1 MRRFNRYQSRAM
13 QFSLDLFSRLQNGPL
28 SGEMLAAL
36 AREWGLDYA
45 DQVVQPLREAE
56 LLQWDGKLCRL
67 VPGQPVPRLPMSTP
81 ERSYL
86 RAILDLPEA
95 ELFLSPETKEK
106 LRGQCACTEP
116 ETPVEHW
123 APAGEPVPRQPGPEG
138 FRTLLWAAERRW
150 LVDYVYRTN
159 TDETLRQARALPWKL
174 EYSAYDRR
182 WWVIFYRPEEQ
193 RTIKARLE
201 NLRQI
206 RLAGPSDVTEA
217 EVEEA
222 MDRLME
228 PEPVVLE
235 VTRTRGTLERCFLVF
250 ENQLFVRTRQVS
262 QDRFRLSFQY
272 YRFDRS
278 EILRRLLY
286 LGPGVRLVS
295 PDGMRRELA
304 ELIGRGLE
312 T

>member
-13 QFSLDLFSRLQNGPL
+13 QFSLDLFSHLQNGPL

-95 ELFLSPETKEK
+95 ELFLSTETKEK

-138 FRTLLWAAERRW
+138 FRTLLRAAERRW

>member
-13 QFSLDLFSRLQNGPL
+13 QFSLDLFSHLQNGPL

-106 LRGQCACTEP
+106 LRGQCAGTEP

-138 FRTLLWAAERRW
+138 FQTLLRAAERRW

>member
-13 QFSLDLFSRLQNGPL
+13 QFSLDLFSHLQNGPL

-138 FRTLLWAAERRW
+138 FRTLLRAAERRW

>member
-36 AREWGLDYA
+36 ARQWGLDYA

-56 LLQWDGKLCRL
+56 LLQWDGELCRL

-81 ERSYL
+81 ERRYL
-86 RAILDLPEA
+86 RAMLDLPEA
-95 ELFLSPETKEK
+95 ELFLSPETEEK
-106 LRGQCACTEP
+106 LREQCAGTEP

-123 APAGEPVPRQPGPEG
+123 DPAGEPVPRQPGPEG
-138 FRTLLWAAERRW
+138 FQTLLRAAERRW
-150 LVDYVYRTN
+150 LVDYIYRTN

-182 WWVIFYRPEEQ
+182 WWVIFYRSEEQ

-206 RLAGPSDVTEA
+206 RLVGPSDVTEA

-235 VTRTRGTLERCFLVF
+235 VTRTRGGVGA
-250 ENQLFVRTRQVS
+250 
-262 QDRFRLSFQY
+262 
-272 YRFDRS
+272 
-278 EILRRLLY
+278 LL
-286 LGPGVRLVS
+286 PG
-295 PDGMRRELA
+295 
-304 ELIGRGLE
+304 I
-312 T
+312 

>member
-138 FRTLLWAAERRW
+138 FQTLLRAAERRW

-235 VTRTRGTLERCFLVF
+235 ITRTRGTLERCFLVF

>member
-13 QFSLDLFSRLQNGPL
+13 QFSLDLFSHLQNGPL

-95 ELFLSPETKEK
+95 ELFLSTETKEK

-123 APAGEPVPRQPGPEG
+123 APAGEPVPCE
-138 FRTLLWAAERRW
+138 
-150 LVDYVYRTN
+150 D
-159 TDETLRQARALPWKL
+159 
-174 EYSAYDRR
+174 AY
-182 WWVIFYRPEEQ
+182 
-193 RTIKARLE
+193 
-201 NLRQI
+201 
-206 RLAGPSDVTEA
+206 
-217 EVEEA
+217 
-222 MDRLME
+222 
-228 PEPVVLE
+228 
-235 VTRTRGTLERCFLVF
+235 
-250 ENQLFVRTRQVS
+250 
-262 QDRFRLSFQY
+262 
-272 YRFDRS
+272 
-278 EILRRLLY
+278 
-286 LGPGVRLVS
+286 
-295 PDGMRRELA
+295 
-304 ELIGRGLE
+304 
-312 T
+312 

>member
-95 ELFLSPETKEK
+95 ELFLSPETKAK

-116 ETPVEHW
+116 ETLVEHW

>member
-67 VPGQPVPRLPMSTP
+67 VPSQPVPRLPMSTP

-95 ELFLSPETKEK
+95 ELFLSPETKAK

>member
-138 FRTLLWAAERRW
+138 FQTLLRAAERRW
-150 LVDYVYRTN
+150 LVDYAYRTN

>member
-1 MRRFNRYQSRAM
+1 MRRFNRYQNRAM

-36 AREWGLDYA
+36 ARQWGLDYA

-95 ELFLSPETKEK
+95 ELFLSPETEEK
-106 LRGQCACTEP
+106 LRGQCAGTKP

-123 APAGEPVPRQPGPEG
+123 APPGEPLPRQPGPEG
-138 FRTLLWAAERRW
+138 FRTLLRAAERRW
-150 LVDYVYRTN
+150 LVDYIYRTN
-159 TDETLRQARALPWKL
+159 ADETLRQARALPWKL

-182 WWVIFYRPEEQ
+182 WWVIFYRSEEQ

-206 RLAGPSDVTEA
+206 HLAGPSDVTEA

-235 VTRTRGTLERCFLVF
+235 VTRTRGALERCFLVF

-262 QDRFRLSFQY
+262 QDRFRLSFRY

-295 PDGMRRELA
+295 PDGMRRELV

>member
-13 QFSLDLFSRLQNGPL
+13 QFSLDLFSHLQNGPL

-86 RAILDLPEA
+86 QAILDLPEA

-138 FRTLLWAAERRW
+138 FQTLLRAAERRW

-272 YRFDRS
+272 YRFDRR

-304 ELIGRGLE
+304 ELISRGLE

>member
-13 QFSLDLFSRLQNGPL
+13 QFSLDLFSHLQNGPL

-123 APAGEPVPRQPGPEG
+123 APAGELVPRQPGPEG
-138 FRTLLWAAERRW
+138 FRTLLRAAERRW

-304 ELIGRGLE
+304 ELIGWGLE

>member
-45 DQVVQPLREAE
+45 NQVVQPLREAE

-138 FRTLLWAAERRW
+138 FRTLLRAAERRW

>member
-138 FRTLLWAAERRW
+138 FQTLLRAAERRW

-182 WWVIFYRPEEQ
+182 WWVIFYRSEEQ

-217 EVEEA
+217 KVEEA

-228 PEPVVLE
+228 TEPVVLE

>member
-86 RAILDLPEA
+86 RAILDLLEA

-138 FRTLLWAAERRW
+138 FRTLLRAAERRW

-174 EYSAYDRR
+174 EYSAYDWR

-286 LGPGVRLVS
+286 LGPGVCLVS

>member
-13 QFSLDLFSRLQNGPL
+13 QFSLDLFSHLQNGPL

-45 DQVVQPLREAE
+45 NQVVQPLREAE

-138 FRTLLWAAERRW
+138 FRTLLRAAKRRW